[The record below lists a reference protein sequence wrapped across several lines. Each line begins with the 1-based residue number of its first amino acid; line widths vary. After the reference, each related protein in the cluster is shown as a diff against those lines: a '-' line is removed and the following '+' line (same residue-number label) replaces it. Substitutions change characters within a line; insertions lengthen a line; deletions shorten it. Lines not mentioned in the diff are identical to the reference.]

1 MTGHE
6 VSLGGAAAV
15 ALRRIVDLLHEGWHG
30 GG

>member
-6 VSLGGAAAV
+6 VSLGGTAV
-15 ALRRIVDLLHEGWHG
+15 ALLGMVDLLHEGWHG